1 MARRVGTS
9 TPRMGGRRIGP
20 ARPAVSGWR
29 GTASSPPVRLPPGT
43 AAAGVTRLVLA
54 ALASVTMAGCG
65 VQTGGEMPSPG
76 PGVPVPV
83 HSGPPAP
90 FEGGTYVGTCG
101 KSAGTVTVTNTGN
114 VGERVLVKITWLGH
128 PPAVEQRTVRLPFGA
143 TMQVRFRLHAS
154 ASVRKLLQGGCEYSA
169 VVTGV
174 FGKPRRL
181 RLRLLMLRPAAGG
194 IGTRAGFCRT
204 SCAAHVENGPAAP
217 SCW

>member
-1 MARRVGTS
+1 MV
-9 TPRMGGRRIGP
+9 
-20 ARPAVSGWR
+20 
-29 GTASSPPVRLPPGT
+29 
-43 AAAGVTRLVLA
+43 
-54 ALASVTMAGCG
+54 GCG
-65 VQTGGEMPSPG
+65 VQTGGEAPSPG

-128 PPAVEQRTVRLPFGA
+128 PPAVERRTVRLPFGGK
-143 TMQVRFRLHAS
+143 MQVRFRLHAS

-169 VVTGV
+169 VVIGV

-181 RLRLLMLRPAAGG
+181 RLRLRRTPGGAAEQHGAFARVAGERGGALELGARLPPAAEPGEQV
-194 IGTRAGFCRT
+194 
-204 SCAAHVENGPAAP
+204 AADARQEVVVA
-217 SCW
+217 